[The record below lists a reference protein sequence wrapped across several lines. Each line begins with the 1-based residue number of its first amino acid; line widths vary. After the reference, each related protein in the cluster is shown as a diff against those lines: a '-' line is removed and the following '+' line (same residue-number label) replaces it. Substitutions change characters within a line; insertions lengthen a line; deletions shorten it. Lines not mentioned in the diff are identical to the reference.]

1 DGTLTSTATVTLTVT
16 GANDKPVAVNDAATV
31 NEDSGANT
39 IDVRANDTDPDNL
52 AAPFNAGLTVS
63 AVTQGAHGT
72 VAINTGNLTV
82 SYTPAANYFGSDSFT
97 YTITD
102 GTLTSTATVNVTVT
116 GANDGP
122 VAVNDT
128 ATVTEDSGANTIDV
142 RANDTD
148 PDNLAAPFNAGLT
161 VSAR

>member
-16 GANDKPVAVNDAATV
+16 GANDKPVAVNDTATV

-52 AAPFNAGLTVS
+52 AAPFNAGLTDGG
-63 AVTQGAHGT
+63 TTEGEEGT
-72 VAINTGNLTV
+72 VPINTAHLPV
-82 SYTPAANYFGSDSFT
+82 STAPTAT
-97 YTITD
+97 YTLSLRDALPISD
-102 GTLTSTATVNVTVT
+102 GTLTSTATVKLTVT
-116 GANDGP
+116 GANDTP

-128 ATVTEDSGANTIDV
+128 ATVNEDSGANTIDV

-148 PDNLAAPFNAGLT
+148 PDNLAAPF
-161 VSAR
+161 